1 MQLHECFF
9 GHKSRRVWL
18 PASLKIPWNTNPCF
32 VFCFFATPQR
42 HPHTAMPFGK
52 KNEPA
57 AVCVQL
63 ISTFLSCT
71 TEKEF
76 FCLPREHG
84 SKCKL
89 TCTLQVEAKP
99 AAAAEGQE
107 KPERK
112 GWSWGALAALDG
124 VSIRSLHAPTIFRD

>member
-1 MQLHECFF
+1 MQLHEDSF

-18 PASLKIPWNTNPCF
+18 LPGFEFAFSLMLGHEPLF
-32 VFCFFATPQR
+32 FFAQL
-42 HPHTAMPFGK
+42 HTRGMPFGK
-52 KNEPA
+52 KKEPA
-57 AVCVQL
+57 AVCMQL
-63 ISTFLSCT
+63 ISTFLLCT

-84 SKCKL
+84 RKCKL

-99 AAAAEGQE
+99 ADAAEGQE
-107 KPERK
+107 KSERK

-124 VSIRSLHAPTIFRD
+124 VSIHSFPAPTIFR

>member
-1 MQLHECFF
+1 
-9 GHKSRRVWL
+9 
-18 PASLKIPWNTNPCF
+18 
-32 VFCFFATPQR
+32 
-42 HPHTAMPFGK
+42 MPFGK